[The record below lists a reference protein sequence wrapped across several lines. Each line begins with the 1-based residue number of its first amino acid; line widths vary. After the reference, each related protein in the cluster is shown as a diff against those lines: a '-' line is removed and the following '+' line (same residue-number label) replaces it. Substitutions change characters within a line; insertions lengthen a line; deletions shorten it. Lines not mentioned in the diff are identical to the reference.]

1 MKSYQ
6 KIHAIHKP
14 EVAGILYGH
23 INVEEK
29 IDGSQFRIE
38 ISNEGIKCG
47 SHHLELGDDSMFRLG
62 TDNAKAI
69 FKDTESANGETI
81 TVFGEYLSKPK
92 QNQIPYERVPKHN
105 IMIFDVMMG
114 ERYLDRE
121 EKERFAFLHD
131 LEVVPL
137 LWRGHGS
144 EFTEEVREKLLKTKS
159 ILGHQSGYDRIEG
172 IVIKNYD
179 KTFNVIEGHSLYG
192 HFMCTKIV
200 NDSFKETKS
209 IKNPKGDKLETL
221 KESVCSEARWKKAL
235 QHCTESGELIH
246 DMKDIGT
253 LTRRVMTD
261 LEEEE
266 KETIK
271 DQLYKMYGKEI
282 LKASVSGLS
291 TWYQDILQ
299 NECL

>member
-1 MKSYQ
+1 
-6 KIHAIHKP
+6 
-14 EVAGILYGH
+14 
-23 INVEEK
+23 
-29 IDGSQFRIE
+29 
-38 ISNEGIKCG
+38 
-47 SHHLELGDDSMFRLG
+47 
-62 TDNAKAI
+62 
-69 FKDTESANGETI
+69 
-81 TVFGEYLSKPK
+81 
-92 QNQIPYERVPKHN
+92 
-105 IMIFDVMMG
+105 MIFDVIMG

-131 LEVVPL
+131 LEVIPL

-159 ILGHQSGYDRIEG
+159 ILGHQAGYDRIEG

-179 KTFNVIEGHSLYG
+179 KMFNVIEGHSLYG

-261 LEEEE
+261 LEDEE
-266 KETIK
+266 KEIIK

-291 TWYQDILQ
+291 IWYQDILQ
-299 NECL
+299 NE